1 MLLTIYK
8 EADALVMWI
17 NNLLVK
23 LGLSSA
29 TVTDIDGWVVL
40 FLIVV
45 FILIVNA
52 VLRWGIMRSIMWI
65 TNHSK
70 VEWDNIV
77 FNNKV
82 LNRACGIVTPIL
94 INISL
99 PLLFSSINN
108 DISWLYTILT
118 RAVDIYVVIAF
129 VLFFDALLK
138 ATFQLMER
146 RPSWDG
152 KPIKGLLQTGQGI
165 IISVAAI
172 LIISIIINRSPL
184 ILLAGLGTSAAVL
197 MLIFKDSILGF
208 VAGVQLSANNML
220 KVGDWISMPQRGVDG
235 VVESVSLTTIKI
247 RAWDNTMQTIPPY
260 LLISEP
266 FDNWQAMFNRGGRRI
281 KRSLN
286 IDMTTIDFASDE
298 LIERLRA
305 SEVVAPLIDQILPIE
320 DAMSKPTNIDLFMR
334 CIELYVRTHPKIHKE
349 MFILVRQLQPSEWG
363 LPVELYCFS
372 SNVLWANY
380 EKLQTELIS
389 FIIALVPIFDLG
401 IYQAP
406 TALHIKH

>member
-1 MLLTIYK
+1 M
-8 EADALVMWI
+8 
-17 NNLLVK
+17 
-23 LGLSSA
+23 
-29 TVTDIDGWVVL
+29 
-40 FLIVV
+40 
-45 FILIVNA
+45 
-52 VLRWGIMRSIMWI
+52 
-65 TNHSK
+65 
-70 VEWDNIV
+70 
-77 FNNKV
+77 
-82 LNRACGIVTPIL
+82 NRACGIVTPII

-99 PLLFSSINN
+99 PLLFSSINK
-108 DISWLYTILT
+108 DISWLYTILS

-138 ATFQLMER
+138 ATFQLMVR
-146 RPSWDG
+146 RPSWAG

-165 IISVAAI
+165 IICIAAI

-372 SNVLWANY
+372 SNVMWANY

>member
-82 LNRACGIVTPIL
+82 LNRACGIVTPII

-99 PLLFSSINN
+99 PLLFSSINK
-108 DISWLYTILT
+108 DISWLYTILS

-138 ATFQLMER
+138 ATFQLMVR
-146 RPSWDG
+146 RPSWAG

-372 SNVLWANY
+372 SNVMWANY

-406 TALHIKH
+406 TALHIKY